1 MLSPTLYQFFRRHLQ
16 HAFGERG
23 LAEPATVDYVSEVL
37 TRFAYTPELYAVKDT
52 DGIPLEHIA
61 QFMLELRRAQGDDD
75 RAADSPRQALITRH
89 VGEYSLFMSGLFR
102 ERLAARGQLNYYLDH
117 GRSAYWQTADF
128 EPNPRLSQVFRR
140 LYFNLEKIS
149 GALDHMRRVQFPLDA
164 ATHAAAPAQALWRM

>member
-1 MLSPTLYQFFRRHLQ
+1 MLSPNLYQFFRRHLQ

-37 TRFAYTPELYAVKDT
+37 TRFAHTPELYAVKDA
-52 DGIPLEHIA
+52 DGTPLEHLA

-75 RAADSPRQALITRH
+75 RAADSARQALITRH

-102 ERLAARGQLNYYLDH
+102 ERLASRGQLNYYLDH

-140 LYFNLEKIS
+140 LYFNLEKIT
-149 GALDHMRRVQFPLDA
+149 GALDHMRRVQFPLEA
-164 ATHAAAPAQALWRM
+164 AKTAAPGQALWRM

>member
-37 TRFAYTPELYAVKDT
+37 TRFAHTPELYAVKDT
-52 DGIPLEHIA
+52 DGTPLEHIA

-75 RAADSPRQALITRH
+75 RAADSARQALITRH

-117 GRSAYWQTADF
+117 GRSAYWHTADF

-164 ATHAAAPAQALWRM
+164 ASKAAAPGQALWRM

>member
-1 MLSPTLYQFFRRHLQ
+1 MLSPTLNQFFRRHLQ

-37 TRFAYTPELYAVKDT
+37 TRFAHTPNLYAVQ
-52 DGIPLEHIA
+52 DGDGAPLEHIA
-61 QFMLELRRAQGDDD
+61 QFLLELRRAQGDDD
-75 RAADSPRQALITRH
+75 NAADNARQALITRH

-102 ERLAARGQLNYYLDH
+102 ERLKSRGQLNYYLDH

-149 GALDHMRRVQFPLDA
+149 GALDHMRRVQFPMDPQL
-164 ATHAAAPAQALWRM
+164 APAPGQTLWRM